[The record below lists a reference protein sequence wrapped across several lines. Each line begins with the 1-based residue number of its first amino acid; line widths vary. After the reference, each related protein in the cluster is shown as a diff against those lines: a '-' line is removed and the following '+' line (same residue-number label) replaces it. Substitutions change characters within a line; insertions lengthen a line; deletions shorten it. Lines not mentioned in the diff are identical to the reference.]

1 MTKTFYGIDNE
12 FAVATGANVNDTPGQ
27 SSFDYPPNSSQDLI
41 VTSNASDS
49 GPNLFELG
57 ETYDVQYS
65 GPGGTHLLDDAV
77 VIRSDPA
84 PADGGLIVFEG
95 TDGNGDPAQVI
106 WTPGFDL
113 ETWYFNNFNSGQPP
127 RFYASDQNASY
138 THTVNC
144 FAAGTLVETPSGAR
158 PVNHL
163 RPGDRVLTRD
173 AAPRRILWAGARR
186 MPGDGPACPVRFAPD
201 TLGNTR
207 PLRLSQQHRVAIRS
221 WKAELL
227 FGTPE
232 VLVPAKALVGQPGIT
247 YEPCRSVT
255 YIHLLLKDHQLIL
268 AEGGAPCETI
278 LPGVMTEQ
286 WLIEE
291 AAAIH
296 RAAGTAPY
304 RAALPILTYR
314 EARCVVGTRGVIR
327 PPVAVLF

>member
-12 FAVATGANVNDTPGQ
+12 FAVATGSNVNDSPGQ
-27 SSFDYPPNSSQDLI
+27 SSFDYPPNSSRDLI
-41 VTSNASDS
+41 VTSNAGDSD
-49 GPNLFELG
+49 PNLFELG

-84 PADGGLIVFEG
+84 PGDGGIIVFEG
-95 TDGNGDPAQVI
+95 ANGNGDPAQVV
-106 WTPGFDL
+106 WSPDFDL
-113 ETWYFNNFNSGQPP
+113 ETWYFDNFTNGQPP
-127 RFYASDQNASY
+127 KFFASDQNTSY

-144 FAAGTLVETPSGAR
+144 FAAGTLLETPSGPR
-158 PVNHL
+158 PVEHL
-163 RPGDRVLTRD
+163 RPNDRVLTRND
-173 AAPRRILWAGARR
+173 GARRILWTGART
-186 MPGDGPACPVRFAPD
+186 MPGDGPACPVRFVPGI
-201 TLGNTR
+201 LGNTR

-247 YEPCRSVT
+247 FAPCRSVT
-255 YIHLLLKDHQLIL
+255 YVHLLLEDHQLVL

-286 WLIEE
+286 WLIKD

-327 PPVAVLF
+327 PPAAVLF